1 MNRYNPITEEQ
12 KEQIRDLYFNQG
24 YGQQSTAKKVGVSR
38 STVKRILNDE
48 PAEVWYTYWGM
59 QKQNES
65 GTV

>member
-1 MNRYNPITEEQ
+1 MNQYNLITEEQ
-12 KEQIRDLYFNQG
+12 KEQIKLYYFTKG
-24 YGQQSTAKKVGVSR
+24 YGQDATARKVGVSR
-38 STVKRILNDE
+38 STVRRILNNE